1 MAIKLNTAY
10 KCSDCS
16 KSLYNVDEIAK
27 LLNVHPRTI
36 LRWVN
41 SGDLKA
47 FNLRGYY
54 FTEEQIKDSFR
65 ITGYQKENIFQ

>member
-10 KCSDCS
+10 RCTNCS

-41 SGDLKA
+41 SGHLEA
-47 FNLRGYY
+47 LNLRGYY
-54 FTEEQIKDSFR
+54 FTEEQVKDSFR
-65 ITGYQKENIFQ
+65 ITGNQKENIFQ